1 MRAVSIVL
9 VGTRRFERAIRL
21 WIAIFLTIKGVYRL
35 HCPGQC
41 VAGTRKEPACAS
53 RVDKSWNSRRQVHLQ
68 RLGFYTVAKRKPA
81 KPLILWRSQ
90 PDSNR
95 CTSLERAMSWASR
108 RWERRGVYPQEPG
121 IIVGRGVL

>member
-1 MRAVSIVL
+1 MRTTQRERRKLSAFGVEAKSGRPWQIAS
-9 VGTRRFERAIRL
+9 GHAGATFHPIFTRRKI
-21 WIAIFLTIKGVYRL
+21 
-35 HCPGQC
+35 P
-41 VAGTRKEPACAS
+41 EP
-53 RVDKSWNSRRQVHLQ
+53 
-68 RLGFYTVAKRKPA
+68 

-121 IIVGRGVL
+121 IIVAHGAL